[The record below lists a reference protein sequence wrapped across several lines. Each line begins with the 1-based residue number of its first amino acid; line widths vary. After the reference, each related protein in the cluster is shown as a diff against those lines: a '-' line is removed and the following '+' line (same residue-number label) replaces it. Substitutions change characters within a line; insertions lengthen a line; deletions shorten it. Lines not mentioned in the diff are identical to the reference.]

1 MGRSWWYRLEWS
13 NNTIYMKAL
22 ILSAGRG
29 TRLGKLTK
37 EIPKPMITVGNYPVL
52 EHLVFHLSKFGITQ
66 IMVNLHYKPE
76 VIMNYFGTGLLYSYE
91 PTLLG
96 EEGTIQSLKHWLFTD
111 YTVVMNGDT
120 LTDIDIGQM
129 FRWSQGKNIISM
141 DGNIY
146 TGTKIISPRYFF
158 GEKEFV
164 KYYDPTMYWKDIGTF
179 SGLKSARDYYE
190 KIHNLSASN

>member
-22 ILSAGRG
+22 ILSAGGG
-29 TRLGKLTK
+29 TRLGKLK
-37 EIPKPMITVGNYPVL
+37 KKIPKPMITVCNYPVL

-96 EEGTIQSLKHWLFTD
+96 E
-111 YTVVMNGDT
+111 
-120 LTDIDIGQM
+120 
-129 FRWSQGKNIISM
+129 
-141 DGNIY
+141 
-146 TGTKIISPRYFF
+146 
-158 GEKEFV
+158 KEFV